1 MDIVNYIKDHPDVF
15 KEMFEELVTA
25 YQQFNSSLDMDAI
38 ISKAKNE
45 LNILHRQKNAIL
57 KNDVRFQKQQ
67 QVNNLTI
74 DQIDSNVEQF
84 LVQLNYYCDS
94 ALNGYFVQ

>member
-15 KEMFEELVTA
+15 KEIFEELVTA
-25 YQQFNSSLDMDAI
+25 YQQFNSSLDTDTVI
-38 ISKAKNE
+38 LKAKNE
-45 LNILHRQKNAIL
+45 LSILHRQKNAIL

-94 ALNGYFVQ
+94 SLNGYRIQ